1 MLIPVR
7 EISPFMTTRH
17 TEQKYLKLLQ
27 HYGDKPVSVTL
38 QELADVLFCTR
49 RHMRNLLLQ
58 MQEAKWVIWQSQA
71 GRGHRA
77 RLHLRYKPEQLL
89 SEKAEQLL
97 ESGHVDQAIQLL
109 GKNKHQVAQLL
120 RSKLGYSVRADYQ
133 RLCIPY
139 YRTMPSLCPGIPL
152 RRSEQHLVRQIF
164 SGLTRINEE
173 KGEVEADLAHHWRQ
187 IDPLRWRFYLRP
199 AVLWHDGQELTIDA
213 VIASLTRSAK
223 LPLFSHLQ
231 TIQATGP
238 LSLEI
243 TLAHPDNRL
252 PLLLSHIDAMILP
265 PDHTQRADF
274 PAHPVG
280 TGPYE
285 VVENNGFHL
294 QMKAFDHYFGLRG
307 LLDEVEVFIWPN
319 LTETDNLAES
329 LSDND
334 TAAWLSSSLSDEDY
348 VSGRL
353 SQVSGKPSDNLREM
367 FLERGGYFFIMRQ
380 PLPALAY
387 RRASPLAAGNTQ
399 PLRHTPAS
407 E

>member
-1 MLIPVR
+1 M
-7 EISPFMTTRH
+7 
-17 TEQKYLKLLQ
+17 
-27 HYGDKPVSVTL
+27 
-38 QELADVLFCTR
+38 A
-49 RHMRNLLLQ
+49 
-58 MQEAKWVIWQSQA
+58 A
-71 GRGHRA
+71 
-77 RLHLRYKPEQLL
+77 
-89 SEKAEQLL
+89 
-97 ESGHVDQAIQLL
+97 
-109 GKNKHQVAQLL
+109 
-120 RSKLGYSVRADYQ
+120 
-133 RLCIPY
+133 
-139 YRTMPSLCPGIPL
+139 
-152 RRSEQHLVRQIF
+152 
-164 SGLTRINEE
+164 
-173 KGEVEADLAHHWRQ
+173 
-187 IDPLRWRFYLRP
+187 
-199 AVLWHDGQELTIDA
+199 
-213 VIASLTRSAK
+213 
-223 LPLFSHLQ
+223 
-231 TIQATGP
+231 GP

-265 PDHTQRADF
+265 PDHTQHADF

-367 FLERGGYFFIMRQ
+367 FLERGGYFLLCDSRSPHWHTAEHRRWLRETLSPYAILQHLREAIRPFWVPGGSLLSSWFHTIEAGPACSPFISSSPYAKLRLAYHDQHPEFPMLLDIMQEIMRQ
-380 PLPALAY
+380 QGILLEGVELNYDDWANGKANVDLWLGTVNFPIPEEWNVGTWLLGSLYCATPSAVGMMRCWPNGKPSGMPKPSA
-387 RRASPLAAGNTQ
+387 RNNWSGKPPVQAGYSRFFTTGCDSKA
-399 PLRHTPAS
+399 PTGPGGS
-407 E
+407 T